1 MGQKVLI
8 VEDSV
13 TMRQL
18 LHFALQRLGDN
29 VEIVEAGNGLEAL
42 KIIQQGGVEVA
53 LVDLNMPVMDGFK
66 LIQHIRENPASQNIS
81 VVIITTESKQD
92 SVDKAKALGIQ
103 HYITKP
109 IKQSSVLET
118 VRALLKST

>member
-1 MGQKVLI
+1 MGSKVLI

-18 LHFALQRLGDN
+18 LHFALQRLGDD
-29 VEIVEAGNGLEAL
+29 VEIVEAGDGLEAL
-42 KIIQQGGVEVA
+42 KIVQQGGVDVA

-66 LIQHIRENPASQNIS
+66 LIKHMHEDPHSKDIPI
-81 VVIITTESKQD
+81 VIITTEGKQE
-92 SVDKAKALGIQ
+92 SMDKAKSLGIQ

-109 IKQSSVLET
+109 IKQSAVLDT
-118 VRALLKST
+118 VRELLKNK

>member
-1 MGQKVLI
+1 MGSKVLI

-18 LHFALQRLGDN
+18 LHFALQRLGGE
-29 VEIVEAGNGLEAL
+29 VEIVEAGDGLEAL
-42 KIIQQGGVEVA
+42 KILQQGGVDVA

-66 LIQHIRENPASQNIS
+66 LIKHMREDPQSQNIP
-81 VVIITTESKQD
+81 VVVITTEGKQE
-92 SVDKAKALGIQ
+92 SVDKAKSLGIE

-109 IKQSSVLET
+109 IKQSAVLDT
-118 VRALLKST
+118 VRGLLKST